1 MNLIFHQ
8 AALGDFVLT
17 WPILRGLDGP
27 VTVVAPGEKAA
38 LAGEV
43 LSIASMDIEMLEF
56 ARLHAEGGPSALSPA
71 VGELF
76 ERAHKIISF
85 VSDGDD
91 AWSRNVIR
99 LSPEAR
105 CVYLPTRPTPGGTQ
119 HVGDFHRLR
128 LHDAGIEIADRAI
141 DSVNSPDGPIVV
153 HPGSGGEDKCWPAEC
168 FEALLEGLR
177 GRGLSVLP
185 VLGEAEVE
193 RWPAERLERWVGIH
207 DAALPRSIGALH
219 GLLARARAYV
229 GNDAGPTHL
238 AAQLGLPT
246 LALFGPTDP
255 RVWSPRGPGV
265 AVLAPPV
272 PRGMDWLGVQ
282 AVLGR
287 VARMIG
293 QNSL

>member
-43 LSIASMDIEMLEF
+43 LSIASMDIEMFEF

-76 ERAHKIISF
+76 ERARIIISF
-85 VSDGDD
+85 VSDGGD
-91 AWSRNVIR
+91 AWSRNVAR
-99 LSPEAR
+99 LSPQAR
-105 CVYLPTRPTPGGTQ
+105 CVYLPTRPAPGGAR

-128 LHDAGIEIADRAI
+128 LHDAGIEVADRA
-141 DSVNSPDGPIVV
+141 VGLVARPGGPIVV
-153 HPGSGGEDKCWPAEC
+153 HPGSGGEDKCWPVEC

-193 RWPAERLERWVGIH
+193 RWPAERLERWVGVH
-207 DAALPRSIGALH
+207 DAALPRSVGELH
-219 GLLARARAYV
+219 GLLTGARAYV

-255 RVWSPRGPGV
+255 RVWSPRGPG
-265 AVLAPPV
+265 ASVLAPQE

-282 AVLGR
+282 AVLDQATG
-287 VARMIG
+287 MIG
-293 QNSL
+293 HEGR